1 MGLVGRVAPQ
11 VWKGGPVDLEISSA
25 SVGALTVVAVAG
37 EVDVYTAPALDEVL
51 SAAIAEGR
59 ADLVVDLSGVSFL
72 DSTGLGVLVKALKR
86 AREADGSLAVA
97 TESERVLKVFRITG
111 LDLVIP
117 VYATAEEA
125 VAEITPDPSGD

>member
-1 MGLVGRVAPQ
+1 M
-11 VWKGGPVDLEISSA
+11 DLEISSA